1 MANPHSSPLQVR
13 DAIVEC
19 FVDAQFQKIEASA
32 ERLGIAKDRTQ
43 VRTMIEYQ
51 VKEAFSRVGAC
62 YDNPKKGDF
71 AEVMEILA
79 RKALSMGESP
89 LVIEAHRKQMQAM
102 VEQMGE

>member
-1 MANPHSSPLQVR
+1 MASTKPSSQQVR
-13 DAIVEC
+13 DALVEC

-32 ERLGIAKDRTQ
+32 ERLGIAKDRAQ

-51 VKEAFSRVGAC
+51 VKEAFGRVGAH
-62 YDNPKKGDF
+62 YDNPKRDDF
-71 AEVMEILA
+71 AKVMDILA

-102 VEQMGE
+102 VEQMGD

>member
-1 MANPHSSPLQVR
+1 MASTKLSSQQVR
-13 DAIVEC
+13 DALVEC
-19 FVDAQFQKIEASA
+19 FVEAQFQKIEASA
-32 ERLGIAKDRTQ
+32 ERLGIAKDRAQ

-51 VKEAFSRVGAC
+51 VKEAFGRVGAR
-62 YDNPKKGDF
+62 YDHPRKEDF
-71 AEVMEILA
+71 AAVMDVLA